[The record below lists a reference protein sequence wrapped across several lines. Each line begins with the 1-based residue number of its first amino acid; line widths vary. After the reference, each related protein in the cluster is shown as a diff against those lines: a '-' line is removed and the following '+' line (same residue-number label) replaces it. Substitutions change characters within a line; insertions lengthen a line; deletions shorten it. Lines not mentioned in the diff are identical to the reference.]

1 MSLKGIKIINGID
14 QNKCAGLM
22 ATITKHGGS
31 YFVASLTQL
40 LVTSP
45 LTLLTQ
51 VLQIKIE
58 LKFLPVEFH
67 FKNRK

>member
-1 MSLKGIKIINGID
+1 MSLKGIKIINVID

-40 LVTSP
+40 LVNKSTDTSD
-45 LTLLTQ
+45 TSFT
-51 VLQIKIE
+51 K
-58 LKFLPVEFH
+58 LKL
-67 FKNRK
+67 N